1 MYRKLLIKMVFVLI
15 YFFFHSDRAA
25 KIEKKEKMEKKVK
38 IKDEL
43 VKLFVDREILKNE
56 ELGHGGGEVGVY
68 NP

>member
-1 MYRKLLIKMVFVLI
+1 
-15 YFFFHSDRAA
+15 
-25 KIEKKEKMEKKVK
+25 MEKKVK